1 MYKCLK
7 ITFTGN
13 LPKGFLQKTVL
24 KCARDYPIEGLAQL
38 MMDNLVK
45 IIVCGSLD
53 DVDSFL
59 DKLYDEIDGID
70 LDELQVEPF
79 AKDRDFRGVFR
90 VLE

>member
-24 KCARDYPIEGLAQL
+24 KCARDYPVEGLAQL

-45 IIVCGSLD
+45 IIVCGPLAE
-53 DVDSFL
+53 VDSFL
-59 DKLYDEIDGID
+59 DELYDEMHEIEMQ
-70 LDELQVEPF
+70 ELQVEPF
-79 AKDRDFRGVFR
+79 VKDRDFRGVFR

>member
-7 ITFTGN
+7 ITFTGD

-45 IIVCGSLD
+45 IIVCGPLHE
-53 DVDSFL
+53 VDSFL
-59 DKLYDEIDGID
+59 DELYDEINDID
-70 LDELQVEPF
+70 LQELQVEPF
-79 AKDRDFRGVFR
+79 VKDRDFRGVFR

>member
-13 LPKGFLQKTVL
+13 LPKGFLQKTIL

-38 MMDNLVK
+38 MTDNLVK

-53 DVDSFL
+53 HVDSFL
-59 DKLYDEIDGID
+59 DELYDEVNDIE

-79 AKDRDFRGVFR
+79 VKDRDFRGVFR